1 MAKTYEDVVT
11 EVRVLLQDTD
21 ATLQRYSDTNLLD
34 ILNRGLQDLARI
46 RPDSMYDLY
55 SANNLNVPELVLAS
69 PGTGQTLWTDT
80 FSIELMF
87 YAPLVIY
94 LVGVAEIVD
103 DEYTVDGR
111 AAFMLSQFRNSVI
124 GL

>member
-1 MAKTYEDVVT
+1 MAKTYQNLVT
-11 EVRVLLQDTD
+11 EARVLLQDTD
-21 ATLQRYSDTNLLD
+21 TTVRRYSDTKLID

-55 SANNLNVPELVLAS
+55 VSNDLTVPELVESS
-69 PGTGQTLWTDT
+69 PGGDQTLWTVD
-80 FSIELMF
+80 FGLEMQF
-87 YAPLVIY
+87 YSPLVSY

-103 DEYTVDGR
+103 DEYTEDGR
-111 AAFMLSQFRNSVI
+111 AAFLLGQFRQSVI

>member
-1 MAKTYEDVVT
+1 MAKTYSNLVT
-11 EVRVLLQDTD
+11 EARVLLQDTD
-21 ATLQRYSDTNLLD
+21 TTVRRYSDTKLID

-55 SANNLNVPELVLAS
+55 VDNNLTVPELVESA
-69 PGTGQTLWTDT
+69 PGGDQTIWTAN
-80 FSIELMF
+80 FGLEMQF
-87 YAPLVIY
+87 YSPLVAY

-103 DEYTVDGR
+103 DEYTEDGR
-111 AAFMLSQFRNSVI
+111 AAFLLSQFRNSVI

>member
-1 MAKTYEDVVT
+1 MARKYQDLVSEA
-11 EVRVLLQDTD
+11 RVLLQDTD
-21 ATLQRYSDTNLLD
+21 AILQRYSDTKLLD

-55 SANNLNVPELVLAS
+55 VDNNLTVPELVLSS
-69 PGTGQTLWTDT
+69 PGPDQTIWTDD
-80 FSIELMF
+80 FGIEMQF
-87 YAPLVIY
+87 YPPLVSY

-111 AAFMLSQFRNSVI
+111 AAFLLRQFRSSVI